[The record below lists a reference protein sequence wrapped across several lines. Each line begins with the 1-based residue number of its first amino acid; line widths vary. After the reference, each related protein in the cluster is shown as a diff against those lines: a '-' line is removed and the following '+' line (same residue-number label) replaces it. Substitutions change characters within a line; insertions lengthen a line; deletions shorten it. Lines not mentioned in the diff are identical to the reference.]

1 MSGALST
8 PCAPKAISAG
18 AQREAGNGRPEPE
31 HAPSIDPA
39 AFRCHLPRLL
49 DKTLHPGGESG
60 PGSILEIGDPD
71 VPRGIGCRA
80 LIPRRAV
87 RTLYASSAT
96 AD

>member
-49 DKTLHPGGESG
+49 DKTLHPVE
-60 PGSILEIGDPD
+60 
-71 VPRGIGCRA
+71 
-80 LIPRRAV
+80 RAV
-87 RTLYASSAT
+87 QGPSSRSEIQTFLGASAASA
-96 AD
+96 AGP